1 MRFSRRGPERLSGC
15 RVDSTA
21 PFSGTGLDSLATARG
36 ALMSIQG
43 SPLAEA
49 TSNTTYRKIII
60 VPPAGA
66 ELFTAP
72 CCIPSGLTA
81 SSRHASPSEP
91 PSMPI
96 EMRKR
101 KLAQLVRHVGSGL
114 HLSEHLHGIGR
125 GGLSPRAPRAGPRAV
140 ENSSRAGARLDRVVG
155 RDLPIVA
162 LQATLQHQA
171 RASAHALGRRGKKA
185 DVMAITKRSIAA
197 RKRGLV

>member
-1 MRFSRRGPERLSGC
+1 VRFSRRGPERLSGC

-114 HLSEHLHGIGR
+114 HLSEHLHGHGIEIFEHACKLLVAKASSASGWAR
-125 GGLSPRAPRAGPRAV
+125 ATSPAAPTTGSRSRTRPRQR
-140 ENSSRAGARLDRVVG
+140 SGARRRRTGARYDGDDDG
-155 RDLPIVA
+155 R
-162 LQATLQHQA
+162 QE
-171 RASAHALGRRGKKA
+171 SAQISEQG
-185 DVMAITKRSIAA
+185 T
-197 RKRGLV
+197 